1 MLKKVVNI
9 EKISRILN
17 ILRRISDLLFQNK
30 GCKLSQRFRGVFSV
44 RTRELV
50 FALSIISIISGCN
63 SIWNGWLDPTQVGRF
78 KDKSVTMDLRR
89 SISIADEPEI
99 NIDASEPTE
108 NDLKVVYKDY
118 VLKPGDVIDISI
130 FELLIPGT
138 PWVET
143 RQISQEGFITLPQV
157 RQDILAKGKTARELQ
172 KYIARVLQEEQ
183 ILTDPIVTVLIREA
197 RGRIYNILGSIS
209 APGSNVIPRPDFRI
223 LDALAAS
230 GGISPAGGP
239 KQPTI
244 KEIYI
249 FRNVNDNDTQDTGE
263 TINHSDN
270 DSALSVMLSGVNT
283 QPIREPGH
291 WIWVDGEWKFVKDIQ
306 TTKPTTEPAISEKP
320 TTVPAE
326 KQAELKHEQKTTTEA
341 QKWEQLASK
350 LPTRKTI
357 VIPLDKLEQGDPR
370 YNVVIRDGDTIWV
383 PRPMEGEFY
392 IMGNV
397 LRPGVYSLTGRE
409 ITLRQAISAA
419 GGLGPIADPSRCEL
433 IRRIGGNQEQI
444 VKVNLDA
451 IFAGKEPDIILKPDD
466 IINVGT
472 NPVMPFLAVIRN
484 AFRLTYGF
492 GFVYDR
498 NFADIDSFEGQ
509 QNPADRRR
517 AERLRRFGF

>member
-1 MLKKVVNI
+1 
-9 EKISRILN
+9 
-17 ILRRISDLLFQNK
+17 
-30 GCKLSQRFRGVFSV
+30 
-44 RTRELV
+44 
-50 FALSIISIISGCN
+50 
-63 SIWNGWLDPTQVGRF
+63 
-78 KDKSVTMDLRR
+78 MDLRR

-99 NIDASEPTE
+99 NIEASEPTE
-108 NDLKVVYKDY
+108 DDLKVIYKDY

-138 PWVET
+138 PWVES
-143 RQISQEGFITLPQV
+143 RQISQEGYITLPQV

-172 KYIARVLQEEQ
+172 KYIAKILQEEQ
-183 ILTDPIVTVLIREA
+183 ILTDPIVTVMVREA
-197 RGRIYNILGSIS
+197 RGRIYNILGSVS
-209 APGSNVIPRPDFRI
+209 APGSNIIPRPDFRI
-223 LDALAAS
+223 LDALAAA

-249 FRNVNDNDTQDTGE
+249 FRNTANNYNEDSDKQNANSSNETQ
-263 TINHSDN
+263 N
-270 DSALSVMLSGVNT
+270 SAISVMFSGINNE
-283 QPIREPGH
+283 PIREQGH
-291 WIWVDGEWKFVKDIQ
+291 WIWVDGEWKFVKDVQ
-306 TTKPTTEPAISEKP
+306 STQPATKPANKSETIAKTTAKQAKS
-320 TTVPAE
+320 E
-326 KQAELKHEQKTTTEA
+326 KQANTTQKSSKEEESEKSTKEA
-341 QKWEQLASK
+341 ERWEKLASK

-357 VIPLDKLEQGDPR
+357 VIPLDKLEAGDPR

-383 PRPMEGEFY
+383 PRPVDGEFY

-451 IFAGKEPDIILKPDD
+451 IFAGTEPDIILKPND

-472 NPVMPFLAVIRN
+472 NPAMPFLAVIRN

-517 AERLRRFGF
+517 YERQRRFGF

>member
-1 MLKKVVNI
+1 M
-9 EKISRILN
+9 
-17 ILRRISDLLFQNK
+17 
-30 GCKLSQRFRGVFSV
+30 

-50 FALSIISIISGCN
+50 ASLSLLAIIAIIGGCN
-63 SIWNGWLDPTQVGRF
+63 SIWNGWLDPSQVGRF
-78 KDKSVTMDLRR
+78 KEKSVTMDLRR

-108 NDLKVVYKDY
+108 KDLKVIYKDY
-118 VLKPGDVIDISI
+118 VLRAGDIIDISI

-172 KYIARVLQEEQ
+172 KFIARILQEEQ
-183 ILTDPIVTVLIREA
+183 ILTDPIVTVLVREA
-197 RGRIYNILGSIS
+197 RGRIYNILGAVG
-209 APGSNVIPRPDFRI
+209 APGSNIIPRPDFRV
-223 LDALAAS
+223 LDALAAA
-230 GGISPAGGP
+230 GGVSPVGGP
-239 KQPTI
+239 KQPTV

-249 FRNVNDNDTQDTGE
+249 FRNSSTSTDNNE
-263 TINHSDN
+263 NSASSDISEQSN
-270 DSALSVMLSGVNT
+270 LSILFGGVNA
-283 QPIREPGH
+283 QPVREPGH
-291 WIWVDGEWKFVKDIQ
+291 WIWVNGEWKFVKDVQ
-306 TTKPTTEPAISEKP
+306 TTKPSATQPEI
-320 TTVPAE
+320 AE
-326 KQAELKHEQKTTTEA
+326 KSTTAPADKSKSPTKEQKTTTEA
-341 QKWEQLASK
+341 EKWEKLAST
-350 LPTRKTI
+350 LPTRRTI

-370 YNVVIRDGDTIWV
+370 YNVVIREGDTIWV

-472 NPVMPFLAVIRN
+472 NPAMPFLAVIRN

-498 NFADIDSFEGQ
+498 NFADIDSYEGQ
-509 QNPADRRR
+509 QNPVDRRR
-517 AERLRRFGF
+517 NERLRRFGF